1 MKAQILQ
8 RTQKLNISMEKAWDF
23 FSSPVN
29 LADITPPWLDFR
41 VMSDVPEKMYE
52 GMMVQY
58 KVHPFA
64 GLPVWWVTEITHVSE
79 PYFFVDEQRKGP
91 YALWHHEHHFKETEG
106 GVLMTDRVHYI
117 LPFSGIA
124 QPVTGWYVARKLD
137 AIFNFR
143 AETLKRLFL

>member
-1 MKAQILQ
+1 M
-8 RTQKLNISMEKAWDF
+8 
-23 FSSPVN
+23 N

-41 VMSDVPEKMYE
+41 VMSEVPDRMYE

-64 GLPVWWVTEITHVSE
+64 GMPVWWVTDITHVKE

-91 YALWHHEHHFKETEG
+91 YALWHHEHHFKETDS
-106 GVLMTDRVHYI
+106 GVLMTDTVHYI
-117 LPFSGIA
+117 LPFSCIT
-124 QPVTGWYVARKLD
+124 QPLMGWYVAQKLD
-137 AIFNFR
+137 TIFNHR